1 MSQRWKRTVSV
12 LSVGALAMTV
22 VPLAMGAA
30 TSSASSKPTYVIGV
44 QGPFSGADAE
54 YGNYDFG
61 GASLAAQIANKSGK
75 DPFTIKIEK
84 FDDQGSPTISPAA
97 AQHAT
102 GTKNLVAIIGPAF
115 SGASEAA
122 AKYYKAAHVAEVS
135 PSATAVALATS
146 GNTSWFR
153 DVADDSV
160 QGAADAKFLV
170 DTKKVTT
177 LLVIADG
184 SFYGDGLAAVVAAD
198 AKKLG
203 ATVVSQTIDAVN
215 NGGSGVATEYPTD
228 ATQIAAGDPSA
239 IFYGG
244 YDADLGLLLGALDSA
259 GYSAS
264 SHTIMSGDGS
274 NVSALYSTDTTPN
287 TAANDVYL
295 SESATGKV
303 SFFTG
308 KLATQFKALTHI
320 KASTAIYAAQAYDG
334 TNAIIKSLLK
344 LKSGSSI
351 ATLRKG
357 IVTQL
362 HKVNFKGVTGTIS
375 FAANGNLK
383 DDTGAVAVSQVQ
395 NGVIT
400 FVTNEG

>member
-1 MSQRWKRTVSV
+1 MSQRWNKAVSI

-30 TSSASSKPTYVIGV
+30 TSSASSKPTYIIGV

-61 GASLAAQIANKSGK
+61 GASLAAQQANASGK
-75 DPFTIKIEK
+75 DPFKIEIKK
-84 FDDQGSPTISPAA
+84 FDDQGSPTLSPSA

-102 GTKNLVAIIGPAF
+102 ETKNLVAIIGPAF

-160 QGAADAKFLV
+160 QGTSDAKFLIT
-170 DTKKVTT
+170 TKKVTT

-184 SFYGDGLAAVVAAD
+184 SFYGTGLAAVVAAD

-203 ATVVSQTIDAVN
+203 ATVTTETIDAVN

-228 ATQIAAGDPSA
+228 ATQIASAAPSA

-264 SHTIMSGDGS
+264 SHVIMSGDGS
-274 NVSALYSTDTTPN
+274 NVSALYSTDTTPQS
-287 TAANDVYL
+287 AANDVYL

-344 LKSGSSI
+344 LKAGSSVS
-351 ATLRKG
+351 TLRKG

-383 DDTGAVAVSQVQ
+383 DDSGAVAVSQVQ

-400 FVTNEG
+400 FVANVG

>member
-1 MSQRWKRTVSV
+1 MSQRWNKAVSI
-12 LSVGALAMTV
+12 LSVGALAVAV
-22 VPLAMGAA
+22 VPLAIGTAS
-30 TSSASSKPTYVIGV
+30 SSASSKPTYVIGV

-61 GASLAAQIANKSGK
+61 GAQLAANTANASGK

-84 FDDQGSPTISPAA
+84 FDDQGSPSLSPAA
-97 AQHAT
+97 AQHAV

-115 SGASEAA
+115 SGASESA
-122 AKYYKAAHVAEVS
+122 AKYYKASHVAEVS

-146 GNTSWFR
+146 GNTSFFR

-160 QGAADAKFLV
+160 QGSADAKFLV
-170 DTKKVTT
+170 TTKKVTS

-198 AKKLG
+198 AKTLG
-203 ATVVSQTIDAVN
+203 ATVTTETIDAVN

-228 ATQIAAGDPSA
+228 ATQIAAAKPSA

-244 YDADLGLLLGALDSA
+244 YDADFGLLLGALASA

-264 SHTIMSGDGS
+264 SHDIMSGDGS
-274 NVSALYSTDTTPN
+274 NVSALYSTDTTPQ

-308 KLATQFKALTHI
+308 KLATAYNKLTHI

-344 LKSGSSI
+344 LKGTNISK
-351 ATLRKG
+351 LRSG
-357 IVTQL
+357 IVANL
-362 HKVNFKGVTGTIS
+362 HKVSFTGVTGKIS

-383 DDTGAVAVSQVQ
+383 DDTGAVAISQVQ

-400 FVTNEG
+400 SVTNEG

>member
-1 MSQRWKRTVSV
+1 MSQRWNKAVSI

-30 TSSASSKPTYVIGV
+30 TSSASSKPTYIIGV

-61 GASLAAQIANKSGK
+61 GASLAAQQANASGK
-75 DPFTIKIEK
+75 DPFKIEIKK
-84 FDDQGSPTISPAA
+84 FDDQGSPTLSPAA

-160 QGAADAKFLV
+160 QGSADAKFLV
-170 DTKKVTT
+170 STKKVTT

-184 SFYGDGLAAVVAAD
+184 SFYGTGLAAVVAAD

-203 ATVVSQTIDAVN
+203 ATVTTETIDAVN

-228 ATQIAAGDPSA
+228 ATQIASADPSA

-264 SHTIMSGDGS
+264 SHVIMSGDGS
-274 NVSALYSTDTTPN
+274 NVSALYSTDTTPQ

-308 KLATQFKALTHI
+308 KFATQFKALTHI

-344 LKSGSSI
+344 LKAGSSVS
-351 ATLRKG
+351 TLRKG
-357 IVTQL
+357 IITQL

-383 DDTGAVAVSQVQ
+383 DDSGAVAVSQVQ

-400 FVTNEG
+400 FVANVG

>member
-1 MSQRWKRTVSV
+1 M
-12 LSVGALAMTV
+12 AV
-22 VPLAMGAA
+22 VPLAMGTAS
-30 TSSASSKPTYVIGV
+30 SSASSKPTYVIGV

-61 GASLAAQIANKSGK
+61 GASLAAKTANASGK

-84 FDDQGSPTISPAA
+84 FDDQGSPTLSPGA
-97 AQHAT
+97 AQRAV

-115 SGASEAA
+115 SGASESA

-146 GNTSWFR
+146 GNTSFFR

-160 QGAADAKFLV
+160 QGAADAKFL
-170 DTKKVTT
+170 DTTKKVKS

-198 AKKLG
+198 AKKAG
-203 ATVVSQTIDAVN
+203 VTVTTETIDAVN

-228 ATQIAAGDPSA
+228 ATQIAAADPAA

-264 SHTIMSGDGS
+264 SHDIMSGDGS
-274 NVSALYSTDTTPN
+274 NVSALYSTDTTPQ

-308 KLATQFKALTHI
+308 KLATAYKKLTGT

-334 TNAIIKSLLK
+334 TNAIIKALLTVKSTKVSK
-344 LKSGSSI
+344 LRS
-351 ATLRKG
+351 G
-357 IVTQL
+357 IVTAL
-362 HKVNFKGVTGTIS
+362 HKVSFTGVTGKIS
-375 FAANGNLK
+375 FQADGNLK
-383 DDTGAVAVSQVQ
+383 DDSGAVAISQVQ

-400 FVTNEG
+400 AVTNEG

>member
-1 MSQRWKRTVSV
+1 MSQRWNKAVSI
-12 LSVGALAMTV
+12 LSVGALAMAV
-22 VPLAMGAA
+22 VPLAMGTAS
-30 TSSASSKPTYVIGV
+30 SSASSKPTYIIGV

-61 GASLAAQIANKSGK
+61 GAELAANAANASGK
-75 DPFTIKIEK
+75 DPFTIEIQK
-84 FDDQGSPTISPAA
+84 FDDQGSPTLSPGA
-97 AQHAT
+97 AQHAV

-115 SGASEAA
+115 SGASESA
-122 AKYYKAAHVAEVS
+122 AKYYKAAGVAEVS

-146 GNTSWFR
+146 GNTSFFR

-160 QGAADAKFLV
+160 QGAADAKFLTK
-170 DTKKVTT
+170 TKKVKS

-198 AKKLG
+198 AKAAGVKV
-203 ATVVSQTIDAVN
+203 TTETIDAVN

-228 ATQIAAGDPSA
+228 ATQIAAAKPAA

-244 YDADLGLLLGALDSA
+244 YDADLGLLLGALASA

-264 SHTIMSGDGS
+264 KHDIMSGDGS
-274 NVSALYSTDTTPN
+274 NVSALYSTDTTPK
-287 TAANDVYL
+287 TAANGVYL

-308 KLATQFKALTHI
+308 KLAKSFKKLTKI

-334 TNAIIKSLLK
+334 TNAIIKTLLAVKSTKISK
-344 LKSGSSI
+344 LRAGVISG
-351 ATLRKG
+351 
-357 IVTQL
+357 L
-362 HKVNFKGVTGTIS
+362 HSVNFTGVTGKIS
-375 FAANGNLK
+375 FQSDGNLK
-383 DDTGAVAVSQVQ
+383 DDTGAVAISQVVK
-395 NGVIT
+395 GVIT
-400 FVTNEG
+400 AVTNEG

>member
-1 MSQRWKRTVSV
+1 MSQRWNKAVSI
-12 LSVGALAMTV
+12 LSVGALAMAV
-22 VPLAMGAA
+22 VPLAMGTA
-30 TSSASSKPTYVIGV
+30 TSSASSKPTFVIGV

-54 YGNYDFG
+54 YGDYDFG
-61 GASLAAQIANKSGK
+61 GASLAASMANKSGK

-84 FDDQGSPTISPAA
+84 FDDQGSPTLSPAA
-97 AQHAT
+97 AQKAV
-102 GTKNLVAIIGPAF
+102 GTKNLVAVIGPAF
-115 SGASEAA
+115 SGASESAA
-122 AKYYKAAHVAEVS
+122 QYYKAAHVAEVS

-160 QGAADAKFLV
+160 QGSADAKFLV
-170 DTKKVTT
+170 STKKVTS

-198 AKKLG
+198 AKTLG
-203 ATVVSQTIDAVN
+203 ATVTTETIDAVN

-228 ATQIAAGDPSA
+228 ATQIAGADPSA

-274 NVSALYSTDTTPN
+274 NVAALYSTDTTPN

-308 KLATQFKALTHI
+308 KLATAFKALTHI
-320 KASTAIYAAQAYDG
+320 KAGTAIYAAQAYDG

-344 LKSGSSI
+344 LKTSGSVKS
-351 ATLRKG
+351 LRSG
-357 IVTQL
+357 IITQL
-362 HKVNFKGVTGTIS
+362 HKVNFVGVTGRIS
-375 FAANGNLK
+375 FAKDGNLK
-383 DDTGAVAVSQVQ
+383 DDSGAVAISQMQ
-395 NGVIT
+395 NGTIT

>member
-1 MSQRWKRTVSV
+1 
-12 LSVGALAMTV
+12 MTV

-30 TSSASSKPTYVIGV
+30 TSSAASKPVYIIGV

-61 GASLAAQIANKSGK
+61 GASLAAQTANASGK
-75 DPFTIKIEK
+75 DPFTIEIKK
-84 FDDQGSPTISPAA
+84 FDDQGSPTLSPAA

-160 QGAADAKFLV
+160 QGSADAKFLV
-170 DTKKVTT
+170 NTKKVTT

-184 SFYGDGLAAVVAAD
+184 SFYGTGLAAVVSAD

-203 ATVVSQTIDAVN
+203 ATVTTETIDAVN

-228 ATQIAAGDPSA
+228 ATQIASQDPSA

-264 SHTIMSGDGS
+264 THTIMSGDGS

-308 KLATQFKALTHI
+308 KLATAFTKLTHI

-344 LKSGSSI
+344 LKAGSSI
-351 ATLRKG
+351 STLRKG

-362 HKVNFKGVTGTIS
+362 HKISFSGVTGQIS
-375 FAANGNLK
+375 FQADGNLK

-400 FVTNEG
+400 FVSNVG

>member
-1 MSQRWKRTVSV
+1 MSQRWNKAVSI
-12 LSVGALAMTV
+12 LSVGALAMAV
-22 VPLAMGAA
+22 VPLAMGTA
-30 TSSASSKPTYVIGV
+30 SSAASSKPTYVIGV

-61 GASLAAQIANKSGK
+61 GASLAAQQANASGK

-84 FDDQGSPTISPAA
+84 FDDQGSPTLSPGA
-97 AQHAT
+97 AQHAV
-102 GTKNLVAIIGPAF
+102 GTKNLVAVIGPAF

-122 AKYYKAAHVAEVS
+122 AKYYKADHVAEVS

-160 QGAADAKFLV
+160 QGSADAKFLV
-170 DTKKVTT
+170 TTKKVTT

-203 ATVVSQTIDAVN
+203 ATVTTETIDAVN

-228 ATQIAAGDPSA
+228 ATQIASADPSA

-334 TNAIIKSLLK
+334 TNAIIKSLLALKGVTKVSK
-344 LKSGSSI
+344 LRSGVV
-351 ATLRKG
+351 A
-357 IVTQL
+357 QL
-362 HKVNFKGVTGTIS
+362 HKVNFEGVTGRIS
-375 FAANGNLK
+375 FQADGNLK

-400 FVTNEG
+400 FVANVG